1 MVHNNPPG
9 AAAGPLVPD
18 SIKIYQGAFGVL
30 EIMLELE
37 DERTGSS
44 LSEPQ

>member
-1 MVHNNPPG
+1 MVHNDPPG
-9 AAAGPLVPD
+9 AAAGLLLPD
-18 SIKIYQGAFGVL
+18 SINIYQGAFCML

-44 LSEPQ
+44 LSELQ